1 MDNVIDGRDITRQTT
16 KSGVSY
22 SVKKWLNKAESRE
35 LAKFLA
41 KHSVIED
48 GKVRIEIKDL
58 DAMIDFHD
66 IIVRLYA
73 FDINGNRDIMA
84 AYDSL
89 REEDAEEIQS
99 ASMDVYNGAEK
110 KTKDTPTNTGD
121 TSTPEPA
128 N

>member
-1 MDNVIDGRDITRQTT
+1 MENVIDGREITRQTT
-16 KSGVSY
+16 KGGVAY

-66 IIVRLYA
+66 TIVRLYT
-73 FDINGNRDIMA
+73 FDINGSRDVMV
-84 AYDSL
+84 AYDAL

-99 ASMDVYNGAEK
+99 FSMDVYNGAEK
-110 KTKDTPTNTGD
+110 KTKDTPTNTGA

-128 N
+128 H